1 MAGLSQPPVE
11 PARGVC
17 GIDTDESD
25 TRLELRRIR
34 TLGWRELRYLLF
46 RVADDWYRHRVPRLG
61 ASLAFYT
68 MLSLAPLI
76 IVVLAIA
83 GFAFGREAATGQLV
97 WQIRELIGRQGAEV
111 VQELLKAA
119 ADPLAGGIATAL
131 GLVTLFFGASSV
143 VAELRDALN
152 TIWDVPTRSTEFG
165 LHSIIAVL
173 RERLLSFAIV
183 LAFGFLLLVSLA
195 INAAVSAMGRI
206 FAYWMPTTEWLLQTA
221 NSAVTLCVIALL
233 FAAMFRFL
241 PDIHPTWGDV
251 ALGALGTAVL
261 FTIGKTLIGIY
272 LGKAGIG
279 STYGAAG
286 SLVIL
291 LVWVYYSAQIFFLG
305 AEFTQAYANCFGSR
319 PRDRYTR
326 EVELRE
332 TIVPEPREVK
342 LEVPGEIHPVSRLEV

>member
-1 MAGLSQPPVE
+1 MAE
-11 PARGVC
+11 PTRGVC
-17 GIDTDESD
+17 GIDAEND
-25 TRLELRRIR
+25 TRLEFRRLR
-34 TLGWRELRYLLF
+34 TLGWREIRYLFF
-46 RVADDWYRHRVPRLG
+46 RLADDWYRHRVPRLG

-76 IVVLAIA
+76 VVVLAVA

-97 WQIRELIGRQGAEV
+97 WQIKELVGRQGAEV
-111 VQELLKAA
+111 IQELLKGA
-119 ADPLAGGIATAL
+119 ADPLAGGIATAI

-152 TIWDVPTRSTEFG
+152 TIWDVPTRATEFG
-165 LHSIIAVL
+165 MHSIVAVAK
-173 RERLLSFAIV
+173 ERLLSFAVV

-195 INAAVSAMGRI
+195 VNAAISAMGSY
-206 FAYWMPTTEWLLQTA
+206 FTYWLPTTEWLLQSVNTL
-221 NSAVTLCVIALL
+221 VTFCVITLL

-241 PDIHPTWGDV
+241 PDIHVTWGDV
-251 ALGALGTAVL
+251 ALGALGTALL
-261 FTIGKTLIGIY
+261 FTVGKTVIGIY

-286 SLVIL
+286 SLVIM

-319 PRDRYTR
+319 PMERHQRATQ
-326 EVELRE
+326 LRE
-332 TIVPEPREVK
+332 TVAPEPREVK
-342 LEVPGEIHPVSRLEV
+342 LELPDEIRPVSRLEV